1 MLRLTTL
8 SQNGEEAVL
17 KVEGWVAG
25 EEVAL
30 LEEELSRQLH
40 GGRRLVLDLKGVR
53 FIDQAGLEVLARW
66 SGGQLVLR
74 GGSDFIQELLKA
86 HGLSPTGQGTVPSK
100 PER

>member
-8 SQNGEEAVL
+8 SQNGEEGVL
-17 KVEGWVAG
+17 KLEGWVAG

-40 GGRRLVLDLKGVR
+40 ESRRLVLDLKGVR
-53 FIDQAGLEVLARW
+53 FIDQAGLELLARW
-66 SGGQLVLR
+66 CGGQLVLR
-74 GGSDFIQELLKA
+74 GGSGFIQELLKA
-86 HGLSPTGQGTVPSK
+86 HGLSPTVQGEVRSK